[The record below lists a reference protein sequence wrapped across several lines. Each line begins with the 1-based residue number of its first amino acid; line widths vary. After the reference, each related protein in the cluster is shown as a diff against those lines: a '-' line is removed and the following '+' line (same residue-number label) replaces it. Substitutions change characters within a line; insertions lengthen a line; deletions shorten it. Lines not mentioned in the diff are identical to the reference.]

1 MFKLLWWCTWEVR
14 WPSRVKKRESALPS
28 APASSQSPPAYFA
41 PVGISIVNLGF
52 SLLNAPDQII
62 LFSREYSNILKVE
75 EYRNIHCA
83 CNIPPLDKEGVGLV
97 IRMRTLGMIADH

>member
-1 MFKLLWWCTWEVR
+1 MAKPREKKGKRAAICSSLQPITARLFCTCR
-14 WPSRVKKRESALPS
+14 NFHRESRLF
-28 APASSQSPPAYFA
+28 SSQCSRSDHSF
-41 PVGISIVNLGF
+41 
-52 SLLNAPDQII
+52 
-62 LFSREYSNILKVE
+62 FSREYSNILKVE